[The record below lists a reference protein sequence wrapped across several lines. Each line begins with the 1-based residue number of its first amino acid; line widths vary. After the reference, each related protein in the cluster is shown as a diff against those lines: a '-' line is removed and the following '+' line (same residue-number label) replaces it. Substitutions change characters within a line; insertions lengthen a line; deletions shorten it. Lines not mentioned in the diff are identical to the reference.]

1 MLLDTT
7 LYKSLS
13 WSFMELIRSL
23 ELYCLGIRIQ
33 RQKIITFLGQEQT
46 IYGLTLSCIMLQDK
60 VCLTILGHYALK
72 D

>member
-23 ELYCLGIRIQ
+23 ELYSLGIRIQ
-33 RQKIITFLGQEQT
+33 RQKLITFLGREQT
-46 IYGLTLSCIMLQDK
+46 IYGFKPFMHN
-60 VCLTILGHYALK
+60 VARFLK
-72 D
+72 CV